1 MANYVKFLRGTPAA
15 YNALETKNTDTLY
28 FISEP
33 SSLYGKLYLGSK
45 LIAGTEVNEMLEKL
59 SLGDLSDVEIDSL
72 ISEDKM
78 LLAYNAESEK
88 WENKKLSD
96 LVFIGATTES
106 NGKSGLVIAPKAGE
120 EKYFLRGDGTW
131 AAAQDEIEIF
141 ELNNSENK
149 THQEILPNSEISKG
163 DVAIVKDLIANE
175 KYQFTSYIYEGS
187 KWIALDSGYNADN
200 IYFDEDIVVSSGAI
214 STKGKSLTEIV
225 QLLYREPKPDLVD
238 DDATIN
244 LENNIISLKDFGKR
258 YYKYVDEVTEGEET
272 IEAHYEL
279 QEVDENHP
287 WKAGLEPKVVSENN
301 NLVLGWYEPN
311 PTTIE
316 GVNSQVTAI
325 QTTVSDLQ
333 KSVSDLVSKD
343 TELTAA
349 INSKANVSDVYTKDE
364 TETLINQKIV
374 AADHLKRKIVEKFE
388 DIQTYIEANEDEDQ
402 YIFMVPTGPN
412 DYDNKYLEYIVID
425 GVIEQVGNWSVDLDD
440 YVTETELTTA
450 LGNKVDK
457 AEGYGLISD
466 ENTAKLI
473 SIESGAEKNVINAV
487 DNNFS
492 ISTDGN
498 RTLSIVSLPK
508 TVDLSEN
515 TSIVNIKNAL
525 TASINTKVTIV
536 EGKDLVSVSE
546 INKLAT
552 VQEGAEKNV
561 INAVSEEFA
570 IDSTTRTL
578 SIVSVDGSK
587 INLKSNEDFNTL
599 SSKVQEDSNKIVTL
613 NTAVDGLTASI
624 NALPTTY
631 VTLTKHNEDKT
642 SLQNQLDEVKQQLTW
657 EEMPN

>member
-15 YNALETKNTDTLY
+15 YSALETKNTDTLY

-33 SSLYGKLYLGSK
+33 ESLYGKLYLGSK
-45 LIAGTEVNEMLEKL
+45 LIAGSEADEMLEKL

-78 LLAYNAESEK
+78 LLAYNTESEK

-96 LVFIGATTES
+96 LVFVGATTES
-106 NGKSGLVIAPKAGE
+106 NGKSGLIIAPKAGE

-131 AAAQDEIEIF
+131 AVAQDEIEVF

-149 THQEILPNSEISKG
+149 THQEILPNSGISKG

-175 KYQFTSYIYEGS
+175 KYQFTSYIYDGS

-225 QLLYREPKPDLVD
+225 QLLYREDKPDLVD
-238 DDATIN
+238 DDATID
-244 LENNIISLKDFGKR
+244 LENNVISLKDFGKR
-258 YYKYVDEVTEGEET
+258 YYKYVDEVIEGEET

-301 NLVLGWYEPN
+301 ILVLGWYEPN

-333 KSVSDLVSKD
+333 KSVSELTSKD

-349 INSKANVSDVYTKDE
+349 INSKANTSDVYTKDE

-388 DIQTYIEANEDEDQ
+388 DIQAYIDANEDEDQ

-515 TSIVNIKNAL
+515 ASIVNIKNAL
-525 TASINTKVTIV
+525 TSSINTKVTIV

-561 INAVSEEFA
+561 VNAVSEEFA

-587 INLKSNEDFNTL
+587 INLKNNEDFNTL
-599 SSKVQEDSNKIVTL
+599 SSKAEENSSEIITL
-613 NTAVDGLTASI
+613 KTSVDNLTASI
-624 NALPTTY
+624 NAIPTTY